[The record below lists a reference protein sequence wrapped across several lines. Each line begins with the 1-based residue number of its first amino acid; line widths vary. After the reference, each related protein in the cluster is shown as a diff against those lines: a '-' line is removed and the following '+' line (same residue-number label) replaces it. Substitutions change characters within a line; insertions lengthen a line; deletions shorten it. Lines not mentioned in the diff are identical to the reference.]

1 MRPTYRHILLLLLSF
16 SVLTGSVGIAATQ
29 RFCAMM
35 GMEISPAKA
44 EKMEEMG
51 CCKKKAQPK
60 KSCEAGAAQVEKK
73 GCCSSSTTYHKL
85 DNLALKLT
93 DKVVFYFL
101 QPALVS
107 SFLVPPTMVLVTS
120 SSWPSFTDTSPPL
133 AGRDLLTRLHILN
146 I

>member
-1 MRPTYRHILLLLLSF
+1 MRPSYRHIILLLLAF

-35 GMEISPAKA
+35 GMELPAAKA
-44 EKMEEMG
+44 EKMKEMD

-60 KSCEAGAAQVEKK
+60 KSCQEAAAQVDKK
-73 GCCSSSTTYHKL
+73 ECCSSSTTYHKL
-85 DNLALKLT
+85 DNLALKLS
-93 DKVVFYFL
+93 DKVVFYAL

-107 SFLVPPTMVLVTS
+107 SFLTPPTTAVIIS

-133 AGRDLLTRLHILN
+133 TGRDLLTRLHILN